1 MMNRKPQKFTNT
13 LLALYA
19 QRQMIKLDAPLQNYV
34 PPSITVPKFGA
45 KQITSMLELLRTGS
59 SNRPSPLAGNRPVRS
74 AAAT

>member
-1 MMNRKPQKFTNT
+1 MNRKPQKSTNT

-59 SNRPSPLAGNRPVRS
+59 SNRPSPLTGNRPVRS